1 MMYEAIPGLVGGRLG
16 GGLAGRT
23 VISGHIGQ
31 QFVAWVCKADLNRDP
46 ESLQFLEAKG
56 CPSMAPG
63 EKVGSIVSVTTR
75 VLEGECTASA
85 PAV

>member
-1 MMYEAIPGLVGGRLG
+1 MHEAIPGLVGGRMG

-31 QFVAWVCKADLNRDP
+31 QFVAWVCRADLNRDP
-46 ESLQFLEAKG
+46 ESLLFLEAMG

-63 EKVGSIVSVTTR
+63 EKVDSILSVTTR
-75 VLEGECTASA
+75 VLEGEGTAPA